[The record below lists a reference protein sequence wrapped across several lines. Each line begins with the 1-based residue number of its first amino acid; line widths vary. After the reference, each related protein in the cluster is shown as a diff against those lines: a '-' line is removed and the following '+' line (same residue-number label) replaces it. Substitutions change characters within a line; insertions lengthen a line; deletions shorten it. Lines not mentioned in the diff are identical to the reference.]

1 MLERERKDTIF
12 RLLDLHGWASI
23 HDVVEACGASEATIR
38 RDFIEMEEAGLIRR
52 VRGGVEQVRER
63 PGEAGSSP
71 LAGGSRAEPPLD
83 MRLSV
88 NREKKRRIARQACSY
103 IRPWDTIIID
113 GGSTTFHMV
122 EYLSSLSLTVV
133 TNSFAI
139 ASHLIKYSGCTVILP
154 EGTVHPSSQ
163 LILNN
168 LSADPFANYHAD
180 MAFMGI
186 EGITESAL
194 TNSEPLL
201 IQSERA
207 MILHAGELVIL
218 ADESKFGKTGNLSL
232 CPVEKATRIISTR
245 EAAGPLVDALR
256 AKGVEL
262 VLV

>member
-23 HDVVEACGASEATIR
+23 HDLVEACGASEATIR
-38 RDFIEMEEAGLIRR
+38 RDFVEMEAEGLIRR
-52 VRGGVEQVRER
+52 VRGGVEKIRESS
-63 PGEAGSSP
+63 PAGS
-71 LAGGSRAEPPLD
+71 ARAEQPLD
-83 MRLSV
+83 RRVSI

-103 IRPWDTIIID
+103 IKPGDTIIID

-122 EYLSSLSLTVV
+122 EYLSTLSITVV

-168 LSADPFANYHAD
+168 LSADPFANYQAAI
-180 MAFMGI
+180 AFMGI
-186 EGITESAL
+186 EGITESSL

-207 MILHAGELVIL
+207 MILHARKLIIL
-218 ADESKFGKTGNLSL
+218 ADETKFGKAGNLAL
-232 CPVEKATRIISTR
+232 CPVEKAARIISTK
-245 EAAGPLVDALR
+245 EAEGPVVDELRKKGIELILV
-256 AKGVEL
+256 
-262 VLV
+262 

>member
-1 MLERERKDTIF
+1 MLERGRRDTIF

-23 HDVVEACGASEATIR
+23 HDVVEASGASEATIR
-38 RDFIEMEEAGLIRR
+38 RDFIEMEEAGLLHR
-52 VRGGVEQVRER
+52 VRGGVELIRDQSGASR
-63 PGEAGSSP
+63 P
-71 LAGGSRAEPPLD
+71 EPPLD
-83 MRLSV
+83 RRVSV
-88 NREKKRRIARQACSY
+88 NKEKKRRIARQACSY
-103 IRPWDTIIID
+103 IRDGDTIIID

-122 EYLSSLSLTVV
+122 EYLSSLAITVV

-139 ASHLIKYSGCTVILP
+139 ASHLVNHSTCSVILP

-168 LSADPFANYHAD
+168 LSADPFANYHASI
-180 MAFMGI
+180 AFMGI

-207 MILHAGELVIL
+207 MILHARELVIL
-218 ADESKFGKTGNLSL
+218 ADETKFGKAGNLAL
-232 CPVEKATRIISTR
+232 CPVEKAARIISTR
-245 EAAGPLVDALR
+245 EAEGPVVAALR
-256 AKGVEL
+256 ERGVEI